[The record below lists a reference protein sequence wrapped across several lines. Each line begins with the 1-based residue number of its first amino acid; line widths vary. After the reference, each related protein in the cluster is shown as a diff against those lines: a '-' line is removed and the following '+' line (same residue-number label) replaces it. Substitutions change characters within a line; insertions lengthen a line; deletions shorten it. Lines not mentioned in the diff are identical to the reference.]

1 MDPNN
6 LIWMGWKWR
15 HGDVSRHTGGDLA
28 AALGRITAKTMV
40 VAFSRDMFF
49 PPARLRGRAA
59 ADREQR
65 VPGGGQPVGALR
77 DVLLGPSDREQI
89 DACIRDLLKVEID

>member
-15 HGDVSRHTGGDLA
+15 HGDVFRHTGGDLA

-40 VAFSRDMFF
+40 VAFSHDMFF
-49 PPARLRGRAA
+49 PPATAR
-59 ADREQR
+59 
-65 VPGGGQPVGALR
+65 
-77 DVLLGPSDREQI
+77 PSSG
-89 DACIRDLLKVEID
+89 